1 MKLATKEELEA
12 HDAAT
17 IRGSIEGTLAGL
29 AISLPASFYAQRRW
43 AAYRSLPFSL
53 KVLGVIIVTAPAFA
67 IGAEKR
73 GIEYD
78 ESLWGGAGKL
88 ELERQQL
95 EQQSRWERLGSK
107 EKFME
112 WATANQYKIIL
123 GSWVVG
129 MGIAGS
135 IIMRNKHQTSA
146 QKIVQVRMWAQG
158 ITIGTL
164 IGAGILTQSE
174 RTKIAAHRGEDHSW
188 RHMVEEQ
195 AEEERQRGLQ
205 ALGATPSPATA

>member
-1 MKLATKEELEA
+1 MKLATQQELQA

-17 IRGSIEGTLAGL
+17 LRGAIEGTLAGL
-29 AISLPASFYAQRRW
+29 AISVPASLFAQRRW
-43 AAYRSLPFSL
+43 ASYRSLPFSL

-88 ELERQQL
+88 ELERQQQ
-95 EQQSRWERLGSK
+95 EQRSRWERLGSK
-107 EKFME
+107 EKFMS
-112 WATANQYKIIL
+112 WATSNQYKVIL
-123 GSWVVG
+123 GSWAVG

-135 IIMRNKHQTSA
+135 IIMRNKHQTGA
-146 QKIVQVRMWAQG
+146 QKIVQARMWAQA

-164 IGAGILTQSE
+164 IGAGIVTQTE
-174 RTKIAAHRGEDHSW
+174 RAKITAHRGEDHSW
-188 RHMVEEQ
+188 VHMLEEQ

-205 ALGATPSPATA
+205 ALGGASAPATA

>member
-1 MKLATKEELEA
+1 MKLATQEELQA
-12 HDAAT
+12 HEAAT
-17 IRGSIEGTLAGL
+17 LRGAIEGTLAGL
-29 AISLPASFYAQRRW
+29 ALSVPASLYANRRW
-43 AAYRSLPFSL
+43 AAYRSLPISL

-78 ESLWGGAGKL
+78 ESLWAGAGKL
-88 ELERQQL
+88 ELERQQQ
-95 EQQSRWERLGSK
+95 EKRSRWQRLGGK

-112 WATANQYKIIL
+112 WATSNQYKIIL

-135 IIMRNKHQTSA
+135 IIMRNKHQTTA
-146 QKIVQVRMWAQG
+146 QKVVQARMWAQG

-174 RTKIAAHRGEDHSW
+174 RAKIAAHRGEDHSW
-188 RHMVEEQ
+188 AHMLEEQ

-205 ALGATPSPATA
+205 SLGTTPAPAPA